1 MMSSSLSPTHA
12 LVSAL
17 TRRLLSFRA
26 QYVLAAALI
35 LFTSVVVLAL
45 LNTRHAVRR
54 SQDLASKRVMVE
66 AFDRLTDALLEA
78 ESAQRGYLLTGNR
91 VFLDAFRNAEGEVL
105 RYEGQM
111 RIIPPEDQYLV
122 ETLERLTFEKLSRL
136 RRNIDLRTD
145 AGIEA
150 SIDAIKNRAGKDSID
165 EIRRILD
172 DLRKRDR
179 EKLRDMTAVADH
191 SVRRSL
197 WSGILLLV
205 VASVLVGVAILLISR
220 DSRKRAQ
227 AERESIQARE
237 KTDVW
242 AHELEKANWDARF
255 LNEFSETLGVCL
267 SDDEAYQTVAAY
279 LRRLFPHAQGALAMI
294 KSSRNMVET
303 IATWNP
309 SVDQNSIYSP
319 EDCHA
324 LRCGTLYLREEGS
337 LKMVC
342 RHFTEGEGRDGNY
355 LCMPLIAQGETLG
368 VLHLDFGSERWGADR
383 LKLAFNLVSHSS
395 MKLANLK
402 LRDTLKSQSIRDPLT
417 GLYNRRYMEEAFER
431 ELGRADRRRS
441 QMGVIMADL
450 DHFKR
455 YNDSFGHEAGDRVLQ
470 EVATVLTGSFRREDI
485 VCRYGGEEFVSIIP
499 EVQREE
505 LVERAQLVCA
515 RIRRIRIQHRGQLLG
530 SISISLGV
538 VMYPTDARTQ
548 DELLSKADAALFRA
562 KRNGRDC
569 VIEYSAEDFER
580 KEHSKPQP
588 SSPRAGV

>member
-1 MMSSSLSPTHA
+1 MSSSLSPVSIVFLA
-12 LVSAL
+12 LQKCLVS
-17 TRRLLSFRA
+17 FRP
-26 QYVLAAALI
+26 QYVLATALI
-35 LFTSVVVLAL
+35 LFTSVVLMAL
-45 LNTRHAVRR
+45 LDTRHAVRR
-54 SQDLASKRVMVE
+54 SQDLASKRVMGE
-66 AFDRLTDALLEA
+66 AFDRVTDALLEA
-78 ESAQRGYLLTGNR
+78 ESAQRGYLLTGDR
-91 VFLDAFRNAEGEVL
+91 AFLDAFKNAEGEVL

-111 RIIPPEDQYLV
+111 RRISPEDQHLV
-122 ETLERLTFEKLSRL
+122 ETLRRLTFEKLSRL

-150 SIDAIKNRAGKDSID
+150 SAEAIRSRSGKDSID

-179 EKLRDMTAVADH
+179 ERLRDMTAAAER
-191 SVRRSL
+191 SVQRSL

-205 VASVLVGVAILLISR
+205 VASALVGGAILLISR
-220 DSRKRAQ
+220 DSKRRAT

-237 KTDVW
+237 KTDLW

-255 LNEFSETLGVCL
+255 VNEFSDTLGVCL
-267 SDDEAYQTVAAY
+267 SDDEVHQTIAAY
-279 LRRLFPHAQGALAMI
+279 LHRLFPHAHGALAMI
-294 KSSRNMVET
+294 KSSRNMVEI
-303 IATWNP
+303 IATWN
-309 SVDQNSIYSP
+309 SSSGQNSIYGP

-324 LRCGTLYLREEGS
+324 LRCGTLYLREMGS

-342 RHFTEGEGRDGNY
+342 RHFAEGSDGNY

-368 VLHLDFGSERWGADR
+368 VLHLDFGSERWADDR
-383 LKLAFNLVSHSS
+383 VKLILNLVAHSS

-402 LRDTLKSQSIRDPLT
+402 LRDTLRSQSIRDPLT

-431 ELGRADRRRS
+431 ELGRADRRGS
-441 QMGVIMADL
+441 HVGVIMGDL

-455 YNDSFGHEAGDRVLQ
+455 YNDTFGHEAGDRVLQ

-485 VCRYGGEEFVSIIP
+485 VCRYGGEEFVAIIP
-499 EVQREE
+499 DVQREE
-505 LVERAQLVCA
+505 LVERAQLVCT
-515 RIRRIRIQHRGQLLG
+515 RIRRVRIQHRGQLLG

-538 VMYPTDARTQ
+538 AIYPTHATTQ

-569 VIEYSAEDFER
+569 VVECSGETSEEAE
-580 KEHSKPQP
+580 P
-588 SSPRAGV
+588 SNS